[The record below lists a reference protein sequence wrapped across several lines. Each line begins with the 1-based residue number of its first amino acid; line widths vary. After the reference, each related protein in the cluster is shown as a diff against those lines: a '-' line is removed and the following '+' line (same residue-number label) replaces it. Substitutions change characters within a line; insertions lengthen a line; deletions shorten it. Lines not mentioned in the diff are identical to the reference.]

1 MMEKQSVFDDCLM
14 IVWEFAMVA
23 SSEKRS
29 KRKEKLNKRLL
40 AIDNLESPQGQ
51 QIAQAA
57 LKYLL
62 KNTEG
67 KQFATSNTEIVPS
80 TSSRLSACETG
91 EKITLQLT
99 RKFSK
104 NLKDYKMKLLK
115 QLKCLRG
122 TKMNVGK
129 RTSEKT

>member
-1 MMEKQSVFDDCLM
+1 M
-14 IVWEFAMVA
+14 IVWEQVWEFAMVA

-51 QIAQAA
+51 KIAQAA

-67 KQFATSNTEIVPS
+67 KQSATSNTEIVPS
-80 TSSRLSACETG
+80 TLLVSPHARRERKLLYSSRENS
-91 EKITLQLT
+91 
-99 RKFSK
+99 R
-104 NLKDYKMKLLK
+104 
-115 QLKCLRG
+115 
-122 TKMNVGK
+122 
-129 RTSEKT
+129 RT